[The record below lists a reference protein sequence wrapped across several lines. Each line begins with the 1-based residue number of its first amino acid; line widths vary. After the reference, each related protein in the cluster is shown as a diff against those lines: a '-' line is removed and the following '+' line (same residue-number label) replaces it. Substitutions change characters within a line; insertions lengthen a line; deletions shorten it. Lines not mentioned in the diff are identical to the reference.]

1 MIEYLWF
8 INQTNT
14 GAHGDID
21 PLAPQP
27 HATGPLAGTDD
38 TGHRLGAIELAVE
51 TLIRLGV
58 DQSKFSEE
66 EFLAKAREIDAEDG
80 IIDGRRD
87 LTRMRKICDKCG
99 KPSSGTKANCMW
111 CTADLTHTKP
121 TPNDL

>member
-8 INQTNT
+8 INQAGAGIQAEGDASTARTN
-14 GAHGDID
+14 AANA
-21 PLAPQP
+21 LSRSEEVSY
-27 HATGPLAGTDD
+27 
-38 TGHRLGAIELAVE
+38 RLGAIELAVE

-87 LTRMRKICDKCG
+87 LNRMRKICDKCG
-99 KPSSGTKANCMW
+99 KPSGGTKASCMW
-111 CTADLTHTKP
+111 CGADLTHMKP
-121 TPNDL
+121 VPNDL